1 MIVRATLGLH
11 RLEAGGPTLTH
22 PCAGADKTLVFQD
35 GHAALSTRAFTV
47 SFAQQAR
54 PGATPDLERQVIMGS
69 WREMPTMP
77 MQYPQVR
84 APYPYL
90 RAGNP
95 SVQALAG
102 IAVFIPLGSF

>member
-54 PGATPDLERQVIMGS
+54 PGATPDL
-69 WREMPTMP
+69 
-77 MQYPQVR
+77 
-84 APYPYL
+84 